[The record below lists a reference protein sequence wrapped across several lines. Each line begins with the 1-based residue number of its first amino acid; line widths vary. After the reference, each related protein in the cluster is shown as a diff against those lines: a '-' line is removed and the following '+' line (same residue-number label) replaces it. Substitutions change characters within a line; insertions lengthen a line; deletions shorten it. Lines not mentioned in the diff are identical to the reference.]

1 MCESLCSHL
10 LWFQAVGPASSS
22 AGTRGKLSAPAL
34 WGTSCSQSSPVKVN
48 VLLREPLPPL
58 DTQAGP
64 CAQLGAL
71 FVGELAQDQLS
82 RHPQPRLSVRR
93 M

>member
-1 MCESLCSHL
+1 MPSLCSHL

-22 AGTRGKLSAPAL
+22 AGTRGRKLSAPAL
-34 WGTSCSQSSPVKVN
+34 WGTSCSPMASPVKVN

-64 CAQLGAL
+64 AVHNSGPC
-71 FVGELAQDQLS
+71 S
-82 RHPQPRLSVRR
+82 
-93 M
+93 